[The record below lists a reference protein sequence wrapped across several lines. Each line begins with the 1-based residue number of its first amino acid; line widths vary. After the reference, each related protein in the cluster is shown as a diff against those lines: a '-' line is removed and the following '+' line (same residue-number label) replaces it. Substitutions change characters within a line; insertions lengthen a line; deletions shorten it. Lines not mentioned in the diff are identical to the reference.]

1 MCGVNGEEL
10 PEFPLLVSSDSEKNW
25 LLKTAA
31 TVDVGRNINVITAI
45 VFMIFESTCRI
56 LESSCVTRLKL

>member
-1 MCGVNGEEL
+1 MCGVKGEEL
-10 PEFPLLVSSDSEKNW
+10 PVPPLELSSDSEKNW

-31 TVDVGRNINVITAI
+31 TVEVGRKINVITAI